1 MLIRHG
7 RESGDRGPSALWLVK
22 LHHRRVV
29 WNVQCK
35 TYSSRLFGHSFSH
48 SLLQPLQILVN
59 ESLVLKKHIES
70 AIGPRRLCPV
80 RTK

>member
-1 MLIRHG
+1 
-7 RESGDRGPSALWLVK
+7 
-22 LHHRRVV
+22 
-29 WNVQCK
+29 
-35 TYSSRLFGHSFSH
+35 
-48 SLLQPLQILVN
+48 VN